1 MGAAAVAQVA
11 GSPQPSGSAQPITG
25 AATATFEED
34 PPRERPEAHGAP
46 PLLRLST
53 FEGRLDWLLELARA
67 RKVDLARLSLVE
79 VADQLIAALDTAAER
94 DSDIEHA
101 ASLPRRSEWVIM
113 GATLA
118 ELRSR
123 LLLPADTAVGR
134 QAREEAAALRDQL
147 VERERMVAG
156 ADWLD
161 AQPQLGRD
169 VFARGCAAGVKSAP
183 RARSTDLTAL
193 LRACLAALQ
202 AEVARGERYLPV
214 PLPLW
219 RVPDAIARITR
230 LLPALRDAAPS
241 DTSLWRFLPDAECLA
256 SAGLARDTVPDPGL
270 LCRSM
275 VASTLV
281 AGLELAR
288 EGALALGQEESF
300 GAIQVKAVQ
309 GGAAEAGEEV
319 ANGRCADA
327 WS

>member
-169 VFARGCAAGVKSAP
+169 VFARGAPTIGV
-183 RARSTDLTAL
+183 RRDRTTDLTAL
-193 LRACLAALQ
+193 LRACLIALQ
-202 AEVARGERYLPV
+202 AEVAKGERYRPE

-219 RVPDAIARITR
+219 RVPDAIARIRR
-230 LLPALRDAAPS
+230 LLPEMPDGSTLA
-241 DTSLWRFLPDAECLA
+241 RFLPAVAPEPLEYDL
-256 SAGLARDTVPDPGL
+256 R
-270 LCRSM
+270 CRSA

-288 EGALALGQEESF
+288 EGQFTLGQKESF
-300 GAIQVKAVQ
+300 GSIVVHGVEGTPDGQDSKTVI
-309 GGAAEAGEEV
+309 GGVPA
-319 ANGRCADA
+319 C
-327 WS
+327 